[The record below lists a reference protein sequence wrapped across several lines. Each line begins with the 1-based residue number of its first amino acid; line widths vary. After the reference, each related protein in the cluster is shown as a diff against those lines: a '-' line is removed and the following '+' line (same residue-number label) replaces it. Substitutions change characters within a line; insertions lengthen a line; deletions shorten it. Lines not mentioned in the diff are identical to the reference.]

1 VKKALIAISLL
12 GILLLSANEIPIR
25 LVRLT
30 IVNKSGLP
38 LEIRLT
44 SEEDSNIFYYLR
56 VDEGDRSKPAEKVF
70 TILAG
75 RYQMQPYYIELWD
88 PVYGYSCSQPGS
100 QTLYAERNIKV
111 TILECDYTIPR
122 FNLGEPSIWKYS
134 SSLKYIY

>member
-1 VKKALIAISLL
+1 MKRSSLIISLL
-12 GILLLSANEIPIR
+12 ALLLISANVFPIR

-30 IVNKSGLP
+30 IVNKSGFP

-44 SEEDSNIFYYLR
+44 NEEDSNIFYYLR
-56 VDEGDRSKPAEKVF
+56 IDEGDRSNPTEKVF
-70 TILAG
+70 TITPG

-88 PVYGYSCSQPGS
+88 PVYGYSCGQPGS
-100 QTLYAERNIKV
+100 QILYAERNIRII
-111 TILECDYTIPR
+111 ILECNYSVPR